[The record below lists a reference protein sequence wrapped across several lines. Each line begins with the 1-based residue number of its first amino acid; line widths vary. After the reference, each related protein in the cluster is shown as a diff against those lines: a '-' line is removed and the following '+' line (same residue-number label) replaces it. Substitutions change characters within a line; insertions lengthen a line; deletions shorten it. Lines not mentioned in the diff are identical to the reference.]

1 MGQTPVPSFC
11 EGKTHPQ
18 ARGNPSGLPGR
29 RRWAPQAVASTGMG
43 VPVGEEEGLPP
54 IQGLAWIPTPDAPHQ
69 DSRSPGTPGGIP
81 VAPAVLKTPRVGKV
95 QAPWVFTGQT
105 SQAGCLLVVA
115 TAHTP
120 RAPLSGDPHFW
131 NPAKATTDPRGG
143 VPADS

>member
-54 IQGLAWIPTPDAPHQ
+54 IQGLAWIPPQMLPTRTLGA
-69 DSRSPGTPGGIP
+69 
-81 VAPAVLKTPRVGKV
+81 
-95 QAPWVFTGQT
+95 
-105 SQAGCLLVVA
+105 
-115 TAHTP
+115 
-120 RAPLSGDPHFW
+120 RAP
-131 NPAKATTDPRGG
+131 PAASPWL
-143 VPADS
+143 PLY